1 MAIYLQPE
9 IYSISSLQRWVVSF
23 VVFMDI
29 LLTKATAIGESTD
42 DALLTMA
49 LMLVFCALV
58 DLWGDRK
65 GNGVVN
71 CWPEDAVD
79 IN

>member
-1 MAIYLQPE
+1 
-9 IYSISSLQRWVVSF
+9 
-23 VVFMDI
+23 MDI

-58 DLWGDRK
+58 DLWGDSK